1 VYVLEQWINK
11 LHDFGMSRKY
21 DSWLLY
27 AKVADVS
34 EAVKQRADALM
45 LSGESAMGRF
55 PEKSLSVLRTVSL
68 RIEKWWRQSGEHET
82 MDLMDLSHSISGRI
96 SEEICN
102 SAAQIGNV
110 KWFKRIWSIHS

>member
-1 VYVLEQWINK
+1 
-11 LHDFGMSRKY
+11 M
-21 DSWLLY
+21 
-27 AKVADVS
+27 ADVS

-68 RIEKWWRQSGEHET
+68 RIEKWWRQSKEHET
-82 MDLMDLSHSISGRI
+82 MELLELSHSGSGRI

-102 SAAQIGNV
+102 SAAQMGM
-110 KWFKRIWSIHS
+110 KMLPFWK